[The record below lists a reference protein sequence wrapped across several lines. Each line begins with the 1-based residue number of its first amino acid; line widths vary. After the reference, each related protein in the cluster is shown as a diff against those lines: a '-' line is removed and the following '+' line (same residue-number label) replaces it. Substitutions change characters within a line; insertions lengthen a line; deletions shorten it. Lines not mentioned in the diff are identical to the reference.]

1 MPLFWC
7 QAEIHDVQFKN
18 LKQPL
23 HFFIFCQTLLFFCFF
38 LSDHEQFFISLC
50 DLLLKFSL
58 DIRCFFTYF
67 QSSACT

>member
-23 HFFIFCQTLLFFCFF
+23 HFFIFCQTLLFFVFF
-38 LSDHEQFFISLC
+38 KVIMNNF
-50 DLLLKFSL
+50 
-58 DIRCFFTYF
+58 
-67 QSSACT
+67 SSAFVIFF